1 MYVRTCIYVH
11 VLYIHVHAGLED
23 ALDKAAVYEHHCDD
37 FDQWLA
43 KAEVRFKSW
52 EPLSIASQPLKRQE
66 AEIKVK
72 NIYKFTVYRVHCM
85 YLYSCHFTSLL
96 GQSLE
101 ITNFTTCNISFH

>member
-1 MYVRTCIYVH
+1 MYHIRT
-11 VLYIHVHAGLED
+11 VHAGLED
-23 ALDKAAVYEHHCDD
+23 ALDKATVYERHCDD

-72 NIYKFTVYRVHCM
+72 SISLHTVCICCIAYTPTFY
-85 YLYSCHFTSLL
+85 YLL
-96 GQSLE
+96 
-101 ITNFTTCNISFH
+101 N

>member
-1 MYVRTCIYVH
+1 MLIGVWFIYSRCY
-11 VLYIHVHAGLED
+11 VLYNYVGLED
-23 ALDKAAVYEHHCDD
+23 ALDKATVYEHHCDD

-72 NIYKFTVYRVHCM
+72 SR
-85 YLYSCHFTSLL
+85 
-96 GQSLE
+96 QRA
-101 ITNFTTCNISFH
+101 